1 MSEEQA
7 ECPAAQRS
15 DCRHARN
22 PGSPSPAAESLA
34 GDRPRSCSRRLRGQ
48 KPRLPWHAHA
58 STCAPRKSG
67 PPDQALPAWDR
78 CEERTPREDGDVKI
92 LSLLDHPSANERHK
106 MLAANK
112 ASNAA
117 NIGIVADQVCAIAGA
132 PDGALDESGH
142 GLAMAPENLASP
154 LDEQQSVVHGVNTTP
169 GIHLVAANHHVG
181 VGLGCSVAQAF
192 GVFTGNQQSLI
203 VELNANRNPVL

>member
-7 ECPAAQRS
+7 ECPAARRS

-22 PGSPSPAAESLA
+22 PGSRSRAAESLA
-34 GDRPRSCSRRLRGQ
+34 GDRPRV
-48 KPRLPWHAHA
+48 
-58 STCAPRKSG
+58 
-67 PPDQALPAWDR
+67 
-78 CEERTPREDGDVKI
+78 DGEVKI

-117 NIGIVADQVCAIAGA
+117 NIGIVADQVCAIAGT

-154 LDEQQSVVHGVNTTP
+154 LDEQQSVVDGVNTTP
-169 GIHLVAANHHVG
+169 GIHLVAANDHVG
-181 VGLGCSVAQAF
+181 VGLGCSVARAF
-192 GVFTGNQQSLI
+192 AVFTGNQQSLI
-203 VELNANRNPVL
+203 VELNANRNPIL

>member
-1 MSEEQA
+1 MRTR
-7 ECPAAQRS
+7 QRVPPEKVAHQIY
-15 DCRHARN
+15 RFN
-22 PGSPSPAAESLA
+22 LGTSLK
-34 GDRPRSCSRRLRGQ
+34 R
-48 KPRLPWHAHA
+48 
-58 STCAPRKSG
+58 
-67 PPDQALPAWDR
+67 
-78 CEERTPREDGDVKI
+78 ERPREDEDVKI
-92 LSLLDHPSANERHK
+92 LPLLDHPSANERHK

-117 NIGIVADQVCAIAGA
+117 NIGIVADQVCAIAGT

-169 GIHLVAANHHVG
+169 RIHLVAANHHVG

-203 VELNANRNPVL
+203 VELNANRNPIL

>member
-1 MSEEQA
+1 MRTRQRVLAEKAALQIRLFQLGTA
-7 ECPAAQRS
+7 MKRECP
-15 DCRHARN
+15 
-22 PGSPSPAAESLA
+22 GK
-34 GDRPRSCSRRLRGQ
+34 DR
-48 KPRLPWHAHA
+48 
-58 STCAPRKSG
+58 
-67 PPDQALPAWDR
+67 
-78 CEERTPREDGDVKI
+78 DVKI

-112 ASNAA
+112 ASDAA
-117 NIGIVADQVCAIAGA
+117 NIGVVADQVYAVAWA

-154 LDEQQSVVHGVNTTP
+154 LDEQQSVVDGMNATP
-169 GIHLVAANHHVG
+169 RIHLVAANHHVG

-203 VELNANRNPVL
+203 VELNADRNPVL